1 MEIEYIS
8 WSKAIAL
15 CYKLAEKI
23 LDSGYIPDVIVAVL
37 RGGVVPA
44 LIISDYLGIEE
55 FYAIRAKHWGIGSRK
70 LDKPVITQIP
80 KDLKSKRVLVVDE
93 VVDTGLT
100 LKSIVSTLRSQD
112 ILDVK
117 TAALHV
123 KSTTQYIP
131 DYYVEFIKKWKW
143 IFYPW
148 SVVETMYSLI
158 RKSNDVS
165 EDKLTN
171 KVKELVNLLGV
182 EKPDVNTILKGI
194 NVYVKRAN
202 K

>member
-70 LDKPVITQIP
+70 LDKPAITQIP
-80 KDLKSKRVLVVDE
+80 KDLRSRRVLVVDE

-100 LKSIVSTLRSQD
+100 LKNIVD
-112 ILDVK
+112 ILKNQDPLDIR
-117 TAALHV
+117 TAVLHV
-123 KSTTQYIP
+123 KSTTQYLP

-148 SVVETMYSLI
+148 SVVETLYSLVQ
-158 RKSNDVS
+158 RDTS
-165 EDKLTN
+165 TN
-171 KVKELVNLLGV
+171 TKDEIFGKVKELIELLGV
-182 EKPDVNTILKGI
+182 EEPGIDTILKGI
-194 NVYVKRAN
+194 
-202 K
+202 

>member
-165 EDKLTN
+165 EDKLAN

-194 NVYVKRAN
+194 KRY
-202 K
+202 KRVC